1 LCCFLAL
8 RQGKPVIRCARFLS
22 CSWLREGEQREDSAR
37 LLEQKTRYCSV
48 IDKRS
53 AVHIRVFLFALSSG
67 ADMEWLL
74 AAAQEVV
81 TVFVTTVSEPSWQS
95 AAVAVVVLLVLS
107 A

>member
-1 LCCFLAL
+1 
-8 RQGKPVIRCARFLS
+8 
-22 CSWLREGEQREDSAR
+22 
-37 LLEQKTRYCSV
+37 
-48 IDKRS
+48 
-53 AVHIRVFLFALSSG
+53 
-67 ADMEWLL
+67 MEWLL